1 MIYVGKRMHDRLF
14 IASVMAIA
22 GLGLTPAIAA
32 ASQYSNCS
40 QAHADGRYN
49 IPQGDPDYWEDGDRD
64 GDGYACEPKP

>member
-1 MIYVGKRMHDRLF
+1 MGKLIHYRLF

-49 IPQGDPDYWEDGDRD
+49 IPEGDPDYWDDGDRD